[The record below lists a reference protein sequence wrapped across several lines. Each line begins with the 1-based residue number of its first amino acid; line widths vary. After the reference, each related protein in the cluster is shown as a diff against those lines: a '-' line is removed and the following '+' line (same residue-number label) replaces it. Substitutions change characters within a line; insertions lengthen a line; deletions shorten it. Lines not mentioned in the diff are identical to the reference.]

1 MEVCAYRFRRVGS
14 ILHAVSNPHHHH
26 TSPPPDRIPPA
37 VLDALAAV
45 ERRKRGGPPLTLEQT
60 MALVELSAWDFNGVE
75 PGHPQYEERLAAW
88 QAEVEARHPRAA

>member
-1 MEVCAYRFRRVGS
+1 MEVRAYRFSCIGP
-14 ILHAVSNPHHHH
+14 ILSDVSNPHHHH

-75 PGHPQYEERLAAW
+75 PGHPKYEERLAAW

>member
-1 MEVCAYRFRRVGS
+1 
-14 ILHAVSNPHHHH
+14 
-26 TSPPPDRIPPA
+26 
-37 VLDALAAV
+37 
-45 ERRKRGGPPLTLEQT
+45 

>member
-1 MEVCAYRFRRVGS
+1 MR
-14 ILHAVSNPHHHH
+14 
-26 TSPPPDRIPPA
+26 
-37 VLDALAAV
+37 DALAAV

-75 PGHPQYEERLAAW
+75 PGHPHYEERLAAW

>member
-1 MEVCAYRFRRVGS
+1 MEVRDYRFPGIGS
-14 ILHAVSNPHHHH
+14 ILRGVSNPHHHH
-26 TSPPPDRIPPA
+26 TSPPPERIPAA